1 MPTDEAARDYIL
13 YVANRIQ
20 HSSDGF
26 KYSGNLTV
34 DAKRLGLPLDK
45 LNESLNAK
53 NLIATTARNLFKK
66 MVPES
71 ERQVDHWNQ
80 LKPDVLMKEKIL
92 LSMRTIFCNIVFS
105 LSFDVPACSDF
116 LERYYGPLEADRKKL
131 HTSLVGCLRNQ
142 RSVQKKQNQQISID
156 LHNGHELNL
165 FEME

>member
-13 YVANRIQ
+13 YIANRIQ
-20 HSSDGF
+20 HSSNGF

-45 LNESLNAK
+45 LTESLNAK
-53 NLIATTARNLFKK
+53 NLTATTARNLFKR

-105 LSFDVPACSDF
+105 SSFDRACSF
-116 LERYYGPLEADRKKL
+116 RFPRKILRPARSRSEKTSHQSSWMSQKSTKCSEETESADID
-131 HTSLVGCLRNQ
+131 
-142 RSVQKKQNQQISID
+142 RSA
-156 LHNGHELNL
+156 
-165 FEME
+165 